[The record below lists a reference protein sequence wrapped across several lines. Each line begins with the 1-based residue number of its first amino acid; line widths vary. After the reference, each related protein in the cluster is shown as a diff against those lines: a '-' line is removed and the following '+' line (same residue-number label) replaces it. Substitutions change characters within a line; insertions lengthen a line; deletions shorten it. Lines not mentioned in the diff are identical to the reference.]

1 MEGIDRQIR
10 PAGRDLSLLVFGDTA
25 DEIELAAID
34 KARGFFGDHVH
45 LTVVQGYEVHDDG
58 DHKAPGSDKLLFPA
72 SAGKKY
78 RARVI
83 VRTIE
88 PMGDPS

>member
-25 DEIELAAID
+25 DEIESAALD
-34 KARGFFGDHVH
+34 KARAFFGEPAH

-58 DHKAPGSDKLLFPA
+58 DAPGGDRPLYPA
-72 SAGKKY
+72 AGGKKY

-88 PMGDPS
+88 PTGEPS